1 MVVDPGSGKPA
12 FAGIEPPDLGGV
24 SRLATRCQMPLLR
37 GASGGDAH
45 GGCVQHTVG
54 MREADVRDALV
65 ERLRRQHAD
74 EQQTRIVH
82 ELSLCQ
88 AEARIDLAVVNGR
101 LTGWEIKTAADTL
114 VRLPLQEPVYSR
126 VFDRVWLAADA
137 RHVDGALGLIPLWWG
152 VVRIG
157 ERSGTCTLTQVRPSR
172 MNPDVDLRSLV
183 RLLWRDEVLAELEA
197 LGLAEGVERAPR
209 RVLWQR
215 LVDAVPRRASKA
227 QVQRRVRER
236 LRDRE
241 GWRADRPRT

>member
-1 MVVDPGSGKPA
+1 MTASDHDGDGRKVADSRR
-12 FAGIEPPDLGGV
+12 GGP
-24 SRLATRCQMPLLR
+24 LAALR
-37 GASGGDAH
+37 G
-45 GGCVQHTVG
+45 CVHHTVG
-54 MREADVRDALV
+54 VQESDVRGALV
-65 ERLRRQHAD
+65 ARLRRQHAD

-114 VRLPLQEPVYSR
+114 GRLPLQEPVYSR

-137 RHVDGALGLIPLWWG
+137 RHVDAALALIPHWWG
-152 VVRIG
+152 VVRVG
-157 ERSGTCTLTQVRPSR
+157 ERGGACTLTQVRPSR
-172 MNPDVDLRSLV
+172 LNTDVDLASLV
-183 RLLWRDEVLAELEA
+183 QLLWRDEALAELSA
-197 LGLAEGVERAPR
+197 LGLAAGLERAPR

-215 LVDAVPRRASKA
+215 LADAVPRRASKA